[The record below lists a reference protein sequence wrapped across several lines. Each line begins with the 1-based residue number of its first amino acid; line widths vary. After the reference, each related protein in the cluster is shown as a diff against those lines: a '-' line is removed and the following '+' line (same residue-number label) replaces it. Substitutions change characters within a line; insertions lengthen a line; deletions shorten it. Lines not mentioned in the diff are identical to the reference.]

1 MEKWKWRVRR
11 ETPPLWKEIG
21 NAAGE
26 VCDPRVIARQLCEKL
41 STPTWVFLS
50 LPLFSSLCTFHPPS
64 CLDGSYLWIRYSIGF
79 TFHLYPTVYF
89 DHLLRK
95 FLRTSLTL
103 SNESKTILIIRIM
116 SIFPSPFLLP
126 LEIPSNFN
134 ESFEKKEK
142 KKPKPILLNQ
152 RRRTV
157 SIHATVQHPNNSNK
171 FFSRQ
176 TFLPTLSS
184 RFSKVPFFLQP
195 FPLSHLLLLLLEGL
209 TALLSPPFLPFAS
222 TQPLNKSTAR
232 NVRRARSGQ

>member
-1 MEKWKWRVRR
+1 MKNFRLQPESSS
-11 ETPPLWKEIG
+11 PFLYSPAPALFIL
-21 NAAGE
+21 
-26 VCDPRVIARQLCEKL
+26 PRWILL
-41 STPTWVFLS
+41 MD
-50 LPLFSSLCTFHPPS
+50 PLFH
-64 CLDGSYLWIRYSIGF
+64 W
-79 TFHLYPTVYF
+79 FHLPFISYIYITVYF
-89 DHLLRK
+89 DHLLHK

-134 ESFEKKEK
+134 ESFGKKEK

-184 RFSKVPFFLQP
+184 RFSKVPFSLQP